1 MANLNLTEQE
11 QAKLLK
17 DLDAKRDEELRRLR
31 RRPGRC
37 LAEYYQWTRTSGK
50 PFYALTAED
59 VKELILRVTEDLRR
73 ATMDGKAEEIRQMLI
88 ILLGHLNARLAELAQ
103 AGDLA
108 QAIKGL
114 PQEDDSFDGAY
125 CTA

>member
-88 ILLGHLNARLAELAQ
+88 ILLGHLNARLVELAQ